1 MTARLYTVHADGIS
15 LTLDLEVGHIR
26 SLEIDY
32 SGRRLH
38 PFHTAPWIEDKAIID
53 DPDIPAGLK
62 FLSGDFFCAQ
72 VLLGDIAPFSICR
85 GFCARRLR
93 FFVRLFGRLCHGRGR
108 CDCGGLFR
116 RRYD

>member
-38 PFHTAPWIEDKAIID
+38 PFHTAALLDYFLVARSRFEQAQL
-53 DPDIPAGLK
+53 GL
-62 FLSGDFFCAQ
+62 
-72 VLLGDIAPFSICR
+72 
-85 GFCARRLR
+85 
-93 FFVRLFGRLCHGRGR
+93 
-108 CDCGGLFR
+108 
-116 RRYD
+116 